1 MCNLVLTRKNL
12 NIRNRKLLKSTKSIK
27 NNYKEMRS
35 KMEMKLVK
43 PILINLMTNSDYSIM
58 IILLID
64 FSIKFLLKISKKV
77 IKLSVKRLV

>member
-1 MCNLVLTRKNL
+1 
-12 NIRNRKLLKSTKSIK
+12 
-27 NNYKEMRS
+27 MRS

-58 IILLID
+58 ITLLID
-64 FSIKFLLKISKKV
+64 LSIKFLLKISKKV